1 MVKCSLWI
9 IWYLII
15 IKNDTLDGQVVDMF
29 TILAQEY
36 LMLIDN

>member
-15 IKNDTLDGQVVDMF
+15 KNDTFDGQVVDMF
-29 TILAQEY
+29 TIVAQEY